1 MQHLASADSVST
13 AYQSIS
19 ILSTLHKAKT
29 LVKRVGADQ
38 IERVIMLFKDLSDSQ
53 GRFKPSSTSPR
64 RSILATGLVYRTL
77 ADARSLETSLSPDI
91 EETVEEMRASLAQVR
106 LHQHLWCTQMYLHK
120 DMTPTF
126 GVKFVSKLAVALQL
140 ALGV

>member
-106 LHQHLWCTQMYLHK
+106 LHHHLWCTQMYLHK
-120 DMTPTF
+120 DVTPNF
-126 GVKFVSKLAVALQL
+126 GVKFVSKLAVAHQL